1 MNEKSNQ
8 EFRNA
13 SGRIPY
19 HMTNDYLFRAV
30 LQSNNK
36 ALRDWYVLCCICLK
50 RRYILS
56 K

>member
-30 LQSNNK
+30 LQSNK
-36 ALRDWYVLCCICLK
+36 IGRASCRERVCLYV
-50 RRYILS
+50 
-56 K
+56 